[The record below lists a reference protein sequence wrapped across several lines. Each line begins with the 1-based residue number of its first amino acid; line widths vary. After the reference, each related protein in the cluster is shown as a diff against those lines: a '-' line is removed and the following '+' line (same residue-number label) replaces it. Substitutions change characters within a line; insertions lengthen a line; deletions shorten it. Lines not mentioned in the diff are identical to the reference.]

1 MFSLFIL
8 PVVVMA
14 PSRAAD
20 KLNVW
25 NVCMDSDSLFL
36 VVNQNRLDAL
46 RTWLVTYEE
55 LLAKQSE
62 IGRPERRGIRAQ
74 TCRT

>member
-14 PSRAAD
+14 PSPL
-20 KLNVW
+20 KLE
-25 NVCMDSDSLFL
+25 CSECLDSDSLFL
-36 VVNQNRLDAL
+36 VNQNRLDAM
-46 RTWLVTYEE
+46 RAWLVTYEE

-62 IGRPERRGIRAQ
+62 KLGQTDVEFGHKR